1 MTSFYNSEDIQKIT
15 DKLKD
20 NGYKLTP
27 QRQAIVDIFIECIGK
42 HLTVE
47 EVFDLVKVR
56 KPEIGLATV
65 YRTVVLMHEQ
75 DILTRLDLID
85 GTARYELKRD
95 DENHTHHHLFCV
107 KCSKVFE
114 FMDDLLDPLEEE
126 IEKEYHFKILN
137 HSLKFYGIC
146 NECAKEEQMKEE
158 KKNE

>member
-1 MTSFYNSEDIQKIT
+1 MTYSYTSEDIRRIT
-15 DKLKD
+15 DKLRKS
-20 NGYKLTP
+20 GYKLTP
-27 QRQAIVDIFIECIGK
+27 QRQAIVDILIDCIGK

-56 KPEIGLATV
+56 RPEIGLATV
-65 YRTVVLMHEQ
+65 YRTIMLMNEL
-75 DILTRLDLID
+75 DIVTRLDLID

-107 KCSKVFE
+107 KCSRVFE

-158 KKNE
+158 KNNE

>member
-1 MTSFYNSEDIQKIT
+1 MTYSYTSEDIRRIT
-15 DKLKD
+15 DKLRTS
-20 NGYKLTP
+20 GHKLTP
-27 QRQAIVDIFIECIGK
+27 QRQAIVDILIDCVGK

-47 EVFDLVKVR
+47 EVFDLVRVR
-56 KPEIGLATV
+56 RPEIGLATV
-65 YRTVVLMHEQ
+65 YRTIVLLHEQ
-75 DILTRLDLID
+75 DIVTRLDLID

-107 KCSKVFE
+107 KCSRVFE

-146 NECAKEEQMKEE
+146 DECAKEEQLKEE
-158 KKNE
+158 KNE